1 VNLRYRIE
9 LRLPRGGA
17 ALAALAAVLVA
28 GCFDAPKIEDRWTR
42 IDLLG
47 ASLTQAQV
55 VPAGTSMAIAVSAD
69 VTFRRILTGYA
80 VAELRASSLPIDA
93 VGVGPE
99 APRVPMAQDIDRI
112 LANSVTLGR
121 MTRAVTGWDHLIQH
135 IDFTFTGVTPAT
147 ADSTSAGLFL
157 LCYLGSGV
165 KIERPGTTDTV
176 IVTPFVSQTDQVL
189 PVGLELTL
197 AGSGGN

>member
-1 VNLRYRIE
+1 VNVRNRIE
-9 LRLPRGGA
+9 LGLPRGRA
-17 ALAALAAVLVA
+17 AVAALAAVLVA
-28 GCFDAPKIEDRWTR
+28 GCFDAPEIEDRWTR
-42 IDLLG
+42 VDILA
-47 ASLTQAQV
+47 ASLTPGQAL
-55 VPAGTSMAIAVSAD
+55 PAGASQNIAVSAD

-80 VAELRASSLPIDA
+80 VAELRASSVPITS
-93 VGVGPE
+93 VVVGPQ
-99 APRVPMAQDIDRI
+99 APRVPMAQDIDRV

-135 IDFTFTGVTPAT
+135 IDFAFTGVTPAA
-147 ADSTSAGLFL
+147 ADSSSAGLFL

-165 KIERPGTTDTV
+165 KVERPGNTDTV